1 LNTPNELLSDAVDTD
16 LADPAAPAAP
26 AVVSGTD
33 EASPFALGLLL
44 RQAHERVA
52 AAMDEALRPF
62 GIERRHLVVLM
73 RLHAD
78 GPSSQRDLVDRTQH
92 DKASMV
98 RIVDDLERLGL
109 ASREH
114 VPGDRR
120 VRAVTMTEHGRTVFA
135 QAHAA
140 ATPAAEAATAPLTKQ
155 QAGQLEKLLRTYLAG

>member
-1 LNTPNELLSDAVDTD
+1 MSSQLLPAAVETD
-16 LADPAAPAAP
+16 LSAGVASSVP
-26 AVVSGTD
+26 SGSD
-33 EASPFALGLLL
+33 EGSPFALGLLL
-44 RQAHERVA
+44 RRAHERVA

-62 GIERRHLVVLM
+62 GIERRHLMVLM

-78 GPSSQRDLVDRTQH
+78 GPSSQRDLVERTQH

-109 ASREH
+109 ASREL

-140 ATPAAEAATAPLTKQ
+140 ATPAAQAVTAPLTRQ
-155 QAGQLEKLLRTYLAG
+155 QAAQLEELLRTYLAG